1 MLILTLRFGWIGW
14 LSLTLMFLCWYPSLS
29 CVHFCVSSSP
39 LTERR
44 TSDNGSRHMASP
56 RCESE
61 YGVAGYQLE
70 RKLCHPKDFS
80 PVWVFMCVFRFHDR
94 EKAFSQ
100 VKHTKR
106 FSPEWVNWCCFRPWD
121 KEKYLPHCWQPNV
134 FSLLWDFRWVFRQL
148 DRENVFSQVVHS

>member
-1 MLILTLRFGWIGW
+1 MTIPMLILTLRFGWIGW

-29 CVHFCVSSSP
+29 CVHFRVSSSP

-70 RKLCHPKDFS
+70 RKLCHIAGTQKTS
-80 PVWVFMCVFRFHDR
+80 PRCEFLCVSLGSMTERKPFH
-94 EKAFSQ
+94 K
-100 VKHTKR
+100 
-106 FSPEWVNWCCFRPWD
+106 
-121 KEKYLPHCWQPNV
+121 
-134 FSLLWDFRWVFRQL
+134 
-148 DRENVFSQVVHS
+148 